1 MLTDFVVYSRFI
13 FFAKILLGFSSVLI
27 FIGIF
32 FFSSSNKMQNSVTV
46 ISNDVKIGVK
56 YQAYNARIKGFTTDG
71 SSFDFRAKSLDPSK
85 KDSNVVIITEPKGL
99 VLFPNKEKMN
109 FSAKF
114 AIFNIVNKNLSFKG
128 EVMLKD
134 SQGNLI
140 NTEVITADFEKKRL
154 RSSGPVNAKTN
165 IGSINSGGL
174 KYFYGSEIENGN
186 NDMILDNGIN
196 IEFFLDDRK

>member
-46 ISNDVKIGVK
+46 ISKDVKIGVK

-71 SSFDFRAKSLDPSK
+71 SSFDFRAKSLGPSK

-99 VLFPNKEKMN
+99 VLFPNKEKVN

-114 AIFNIVNKNLSFKG
+114 AIFNIINKNLSFKG
-128 EVMLKD
+128 KVMLTD

-140 NTEVITADFEKKRL
+140 NTEVLTADFEKKRL
-154 RSSGPVNAKTN
+154 RSSGSVNTKTN

-186 NDMILDNGIN
+186 SDMILDNGIN